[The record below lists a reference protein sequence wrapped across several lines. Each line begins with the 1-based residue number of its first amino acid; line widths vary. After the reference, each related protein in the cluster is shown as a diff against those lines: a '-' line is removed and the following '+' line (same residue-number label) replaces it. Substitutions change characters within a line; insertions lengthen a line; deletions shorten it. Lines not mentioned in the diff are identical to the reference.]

1 MTTAALTLANFNG
14 KFLGIQQFVTPA
26 VLDLINRSET
36 MKAQIRSYE
45 ADTTVGK
52 VVLDASKRDAASYT
66 VPIAGSTSDEGK
78 GFATFGINRLST
90 PEDFIRTVSHELGH
104 YAVESP
110 GAVIANA
117 RANTAAARDTAG
129 YAAACQLTE
138 GYARLATARVID
150 EIQAQSSMSG
160 TLGSL
165 VNMAEYVQYQSLL
178 PGAASASWTAG
189 DLTNA
194 LAFGLGELNKTNS
207 TSTSGGQETYIQLC
221 SRSANEVI
229 RAGSR
234 APAASAQA
242 TVFSDEVDSHGVVT
256 QSIGVL
262 DANHYLQTR
271 YSETALDAH
280 SRQVNVDTNGDGAFD
295 RSEFVVNDVQGRT
308 VGRVVESESATPVA
322 PAPTSAS
329 TDLQTLVERLR
340 QSAGRDDNYAVEVSA
355 LRKLVGAQGV
365 GETWAGQS
373 LLRATDASEELIR
386 GEETAHSALQ
396 GFADEVWADGLKAS
410 EWATVRDNN
419 LSAPISIASVS
430 PLAGTYTSPDPI
442 TAANLAM
449 YGDQHTMQR
458 VDRAAELFSAMQGF
472 YASHAS
478 LAPASGIHNDYGYGD
493 FGSFNSAGQYLPYY
507 NDYSPGFDF
516 NSGFP
521 AMDFGFDYS
530 YYAPVALDLDGD
542 GIELV
547 RQEAS
552 NAYFDVKGAGFRN
565 HVGWVGADDGF
576 LAIDVNGDGK
586 IDQAKELSFALW
598 TDAPNDS
605 DMDGLRA
612 VFDTNHDGKIS
623 SADAR
628 FADMRIWQ
636 DKNGDGITDTGELKT
651 LAQAGVASL
660 SLVVAATQWSSG
672 GNKVDGFST
681 YTRTDGS
688 VGMSADVELGYTGP
702 GWQSSVAGNLVR
714 LTQGGGLS
722 FGLAQGNALNI
733 DVNASG
739 LGGAVG
745 GAGADTL
752 RTTGSQAVMLQGD
765 AGNDVLTG
773 GAGDDWLSGGTGS
786 DSLNGGAGDDTL
798 LIDAEDLQANL
809 NGGAGFDIAVVTSAA
824 GVTLDLGPAN
834 LEAAIGGAGNDVLSN
849 SGYGRVILAGGAG
862 NDVLKGGRGDDVLEG
877 GGGNDQLSDLVDG
890 SDTYLFSR
898 GDGQDTIEDKSLS
911 GADKLVL
918 QNIASGECAF
928 SRKGLNLTLVFGQG
942 DQVTVRNYYDA
953 SNSYRIERVE
963 FSDGV
968 VWTAREL
975 AIVLLQGTS
984 GNDNLGSTQF
994 QERDIYVGAKGN
1006 DAFTDT
1012 SGGNDTYIFT
1022 RGDGQDTITEEGM
1035 GDSDDRIVL
1044 QNILSTEALLSRA
1057 GQDLILGLGQN
1068 DQITVRNYF
1077 SSMGWNKVEHVEFA
1091 DGVVWDGIQ
1100 MNAAAIR
1107 GTAGNDSLSGGN
1119 FSESNTYIGGK
1130 GNDAITDSQGG
1141 SDTYVFARGDGQD
1154 TIIDSGMSSADDRIF
1169 LTDIKSTE
1177 VMLSRTGQDLFIA
1190 MGATDRITVKNHFD
1204 LLGTGKVEHLQ
1215 FADGVEWG
1223 SAKLDA
1229 AAPAAG
1235 SSPVLAPVLIPAIPV
1250 ISIAPLKPVTSI
1262 APITPVAPIAPIA
1275 PVVLAPV
1282 LAPPIPSLSSPSSLL
1297 GAGSVQSGTDYVL
1310 GAAERNLTLTGA
1322 AAISGTGNALDNT
1335 LSGNAGNNVLAG
1347 GARNDTYAAYRG
1359 MGQDRIAEND
1369 ATTGN
1374 TDVLSFAAGI
1384 SNNQLWLSHTGN
1396 DLQISIVGTADKMTV
1411 QNWYLGN
1418 QYHIEQIKTSD
1429 NKVLLDT
1436 QVETL
1441 VQAMAGFVPPAM
1453 GQTNLTA
1460 AQQTAL
1466 APVLAAGWH

>member
-1 MTTAALTLANFNG
+1 MTTPALTLTDFNR
-14 KFLGIQQFVTPA
+14 KFSSIAQYVTSP
-26 VLDLINRSET
+26 VLELINKSET
-36 MKAQIRSYE
+36 MKAQIRSYQADNNVE
-45 ADTTVGK
+45 A
-52 VVLDASKRDAASYT
+52 VVLNTEKPDAASYT
-66 VPIAGSTSDEGK
+66 TPRIENGK
-78 GFATFGINRLST
+78 QDLGFATFGVNRLST
-90 PEDFIRTVSHELGH
+90 PEDFIRSLSHELGH
-104 YAVESP
+104 YAVENP

-117 RANTAAARDTAG
+117 RANTAAALDVAG

-150 EIQAQSSMSG
+150 EIRAQSSMSG

-178 PGAASASWTAG
+178 PGAASASWTAN

-194 LAFGLGELNKTNS
+194 LAFGLGEFNKTNF

-229 RAGSR
+229 RAGAR
-234 APAASAQA
+234 APAGSAPA
-242 TVFSDEVDSHGVVT
+242 TVFSDEVDNHGVVT

-262 DANHYLQTR
+262 DANHHLQTR

-295 RSEFVVNDVQGRT
+295 RSEFVMSDVQGRL
-308 VGRVVESESATPVA
+308 VGRVVESESATPAA
-322 PAPTSAS
+322 PATTSAS
-329 TDLQTLVERLR
+329 TDLQTLVERLH
-340 QSAGRDDNYAVEVSA
+340 QSAGRDDNYTVEVAA

-365 GETWAGQS
+365 GETWAGQN
-373 LLRATDASEELIR
+373 LLRVTDAPEELIR
-386 GEETAHSALQ
+386 GEESAHSALQ
-396 GFADEVWADGLKAS
+396 GFADEVWADGLRAS
-410 EWATVRDNN
+410 EWTAVRDNN
-419 LSAPISIASVS
+419 LNAPVFIAPASALP
-430 PLAGTYTSPDPI
+430 GTYTSPDPI

-449 YGDQHTMQR
+449 FGDQHSMQR
-458 VDRAAELFSAMQGF
+458 YDRLTELYRAMDSF
-472 YASHAS
+472 YASHQS
-478 LAPASGIHNDYGYGD
+478 MAPAFGIHNDYGYGD

-507 NDYSPGFDF
+507 NDYNPSFDF
-516 NSGFP
+516 NSDFP
-521 AMDFGFDYS
+521 TMDFGFDYS

-547 RQEAS
+547 REEAS
-552 NAYFDVKGAGFRN
+552 NAYFDIKGSGFKN

-612 VFDTNHDGKIS
+612 VFDTNRDGKIS
-623 SADAR
+623 SADEQ
-628 FADMRIWQ
+628 FSKLRIWQ
-636 DKNGDGITDTGELKT
+636 DKNGDGVTDAGELKT
-651 LAQAGVASL
+651 LAQAGIANL
-660 SLVVAATQWSSG
+660 SLTVAATQWSSG

-688 VGMSADVELGYTGP
+688 LGMSADVELGYTGP
-702 GWQSSVAGNLVR
+702 GWQSAVAGNLVR

-739 LGGAVG
+739 LSGAVG
-745 GAGADTL
+745 SAGADTL
-752 RTTGSQAVMLQGD
+752 STTGNQGVMLQGD

-786 DSLNGGAGDDTL
+786 DALNGGAGDDTL
-798 LIDAEDLQANL
+798 LIDAEDLQAKL
-809 NGGAGFDIAVVTSAA
+809 NGGAGFDIAVVTGPA

-834 LEAAIGGAGNDVLSN
+834 LEAAIGGTGNDVLSN

-862 NDVLKGGRGDDVLEG
+862 NDILTGGRGDDVLEG
-877 GGGNDQLSDLVDG
+877 GAGNDQLSDLADG

-898 GDGQDTIEDKSLS
+898 GDGQDTIEDKSFS

-918 QNIASGECAF
+918 QNINSGECTFA
-928 SRKGLNLTLVFGQG
+928 RKGSDLTLMFGQG
-942 DQVTVRNYYDA
+942 DQITVRNYYDA

-975 AIVLLQGTS
+975 AIVLVQGTS
-984 GNDNLGSTQF
+984 GNDSLGSTQL
-994 QERDIYVGAKGN
+994 QERDIYAGGKGN
-1006 DAFTDT
+1006 DTFTDT
-1012 SGGNDTYIFT
+1012 FGGNDTYIFA
-1022 RGDGQDTITEEGM
+1022 RGDGQDTIMDEAM
-1035 GDSDDRIVL
+1035 GANDDRIVL
-1044 QNILSTEALLSRA
+1044 QNISSTEALLSRA
-1057 GQDLILGLGQN
+1057 GQDLILGLGQS
-1068 DQITVRNYF
+1068 DQIMVRNYF
-1077 SSMGWNKVEHVEFA
+1077 SSFGWNKVEHVEFA
-1091 DGVVWDGIQ
+1091 DGVVWDGVQ
-1100 MNAAAIR
+1100 LNAAAIR

-1119 FSESNTYIGGK
+1119 LSESNTYIGGK
-1130 GNDAITDSQGG
+1130 GNDTFTDSLGG
-1141 SDTYVFARGDGQD
+1141 SDCYVFASGDGQD
-1154 TIIDSGMSSADDRIF
+1154 TIIDSGMSGADDRIS

-1177 VMLSRTGQDLFIA
+1177 ATLSRTGQDLLIA

-1204 LLGTGKVEHLQ
+1204 LLGTGKIEHLQ

-1229 AAPAAG
+1229 AASAAS
-1235 SSPVLAPVLIPAIPV
+1235 SSPVLVPLVVLSIPV

-1262 APITPVAPIAPIA
+1262 API
-1275 PVVLAPV
+1275 VLAPV
-1282 LAPPIPSLSSPSSLL
+1282 VVPPIIPVISLPSPLSLIGVGS
-1297 GAGSVQSGTDYVL
+1297 SVQSSIDYVL
-1310 GAAERNLTLTGA
+1310 GAAEQNLTLTGTA
-1322 AAISGTGNALDNT
+1322 AVNGTGNALANT
-1335 LSGNAGNNVLAG
+1335 LSGNVGNNTLTG
-1347 GARNDTYAAYRG
+1347 GTGNDCYLAYRG
-1359 MGQDRIAEND
+1359 MGQDRIVEND
-1369 ATTGN
+1369 ITAGN
-1374 TDVLSFAAGI
+1374 TDTVSFASGI
-1384 SNNQLWLSHTGN
+1384 ANNQLWFNHTGN
-1396 DLQISIVGTADKMTV
+1396 DLQISIIGTADKMTL

-1418 QYHIEQIKTSD
+1418 QYHVEQIKTGDS
-1429 NKVLLDT
+1429 KVLLDT
-1436 QVETL
+1436 QVEVL

-1453 GQTNLTA
+1453 GQTTLTA

-1466 APVLAAGWH
+1466 APVLAANWH